1 VREVAVL
8 QPVAV
13 IICRQN
19 NCFLLPLFYE
29 PFAILNAR
37 LFALLLYVLP
47 HQLLSRLWWS
57 VVRCRWRPLKNSL
70 ISWVISH
77 YQVDIDEAEST
88 DRNDYEHLN
97 AFFVRA
103 LRPGVRLLADD
114 PYALLAPAD
123 GVVSQYGAIEAGR
136 LLQAKGQDFSAVD
149 LLGGDSELAAEFD
162 QGEFCTVYLSPR
174 DYHRVHMPLAG
185 QLRRM
190 IHIPGRLFSV
200 QDATAR
206 AVPNLYARNERVVAI
221 FDTPAG
227 PLAQVLVGA
236 IFVSSI
242 ETVWHG
248 GVNLPGE
255 RRALW
260 QTDYPLTGPRSVKL
274 ETGAE
279 MGRFNMGSTVILLV
293 AKDAVKWRESLNPGV
308 AVKMGEALGQWHERA
323 E

>member
-1 VREVAVL
+1 MT
-8 QPVAV
+8 
-13 IICRQN
+13 N
-19 NCFLLPLFYE
+19 
-29 PFAILNAR
+29 LNAR
-37 LFALLLYVLP
+37 LFALLLYCLP

-57 VVRCRWRPLKNSL
+57 VVRCRWRPLKNRL
-70 ISWVISH
+70 IGWVISQ
-77 YQVDIDEAEST
+77 YQVDVDEAALT
-88 DRNDYEHLN
+88 DCDDYEHLN
-97 AFFVRA
+97 AFFVRS
-103 LRPGVRLLADD
+103 LRSGVRPLATD
-114 PYALLAPAD
+114 PHALLAPAD
-123 GVVSQYGAIEAGR
+123 GVVSQFGSIEAGR
-136 LLQAKGQDFSAVD
+136 LIQAKGQDFSALD

-174 DYHRVHMPLAG
+174 DYHRVHMPMAG

-200 QDATAR
+200 QESTAR
-206 AVPNLYARNERVVAI
+206 TVRNLYARNERVVAI

-274 ETGAE
+274 ESGAE
-279 MGRFNMGSTVILLV
+279 MGRFNMGSTVIVLA
-293 AKDAVKWRESLNPGV
+293 AKGSLQWRKGLEPGT
-308 AVKMGEALGQWHERA
+308 AVKMGEALGQWRA
-323 E
+323 RSE